1 MALGKIIS
9 IKNVG
14 RFLGWSYT
22 SRRLFQKYA
31 IEFDVAVSFR
41 PKALIDV
48 RRANPSSSEFSPVLS
63 PLLRSG
69 FER

>member
-31 IEFDVAVSFR
+31 IEFDVAVSFH
-41 PKALIDV
+41 
-48 RRANPSSSEFSPVLS
+48 S
-63 PLLRSG
+63 RSIG
-69 FER
+69 FAIGPGQLFGQIEDTF